1 MRQAT
6 ENNLKKQRV
15 PNAERR
21 RNSIRSVLDSAL
33 ALFVTNGY
41 DATSMDDIARRARL
55 TKGAVY
61 FYFKDKISLLYALL
75 ERSEAEL
82 FEPIYEAIRSRRSSP
97 TMRIV
102 RLTSEFSRVGAE
114 HKELA
119 LLHVVVSLEMHG
131 RNNKVEKRVQELYAR
146 LHDEISEVLKEGQ
159 ASGEFTST
167 ISPAYQASVIIALID
182 GLLLEWH
189 RRGDELDGKQLAR
202 SARTLILSGI
212 AAHEVQ

>member
-1 MRQAT
+1 MRQILT
-6 ENNLKKQRV
+6 NNVKKQRV

-21 RNSIRSVLDSAL
+21 RNSIRSMLDSAL
-33 ALFVTNGY
+33 SLFVSQGY
-41 DATSMDDIARRARL
+41 DATSMDDVAGRAGL

-82 FEPIYEAIRSRRSSP
+82 FEPIYEEIRSKRSSP

-114 HKELA
+114 RKELA

-131 RNNKVEKRVQELYAR
+131 RNNKVEERVQQIYAR
-146 LHDEISEVLKEGQ
+146 LHAKISDVLREGQ
-159 ASGEFTST
+159 ASGEFTRT
-167 ISPAYQASVIIALID
+167 ISPEYQASVIIALID

-189 RRGDELDGKQLAR
+189 RRGDALDGKQLAR
-202 SARTLILSGI
+202 SARTLILNGV
-212 AAHEVQ
+212 AGKRA

>member
-1 MRQAT
+1 MRQAI
-6 ENNLKKQRV
+6 ENNGKKQRV

-33 ALFVTNGY
+33 SLFVTQGY
-41 DATSMDDIARRARL
+41 DATSMDDVAGRAGL

-82 FEPIYEAIRSRRSSP
+82 FEPIYQVIRSKRSSP

-102 RLTSEFSRVGAE
+102 HLTSEFSRVGAE
-114 HKELA
+114 RKELA

-131 RNNKVEKRVQELYAR
+131 RGNKVEERVQQIYAR
-146 LHDEISEVLKEGQ
+146 LHAEISDVLREGQ
-159 ASGEFTST
+159 AGGEFAST
-167 ISPAYQASVIIALID
+167 ISPECQASVIIALID

-189 RRGDELDGKQLAR
+189 RRGDVLDGKQLAR
-202 SARTLILSGI
+202 SARTLILNGVT
-212 AAHEVQ
+212 ANGA

>member
-1 MRQAT
+1 MRQAAT
-6 ENNLKKQRV
+6 NNVKKQRV

-33 ALFVTNGY
+33 SLFVAQGY
-41 DATSMDDIARRARL
+41 DATSMDDIAGQAGL

-75 ERSEAEL
+75 ERSEEEL
-82 FEPIYEAIRSRRSSP
+82 FEPIYDAIRSQLSSP

-131 RNNKVEKRVQELYAR
+131 RKNKVEERVQQIYAK
-146 LHDEISEVLKEGQ
+146 LHAEISDVLREGQ
-159 ASGEFTST
+159 GSGEFRSSIT
-167 ISPAYQASVIIALID
+167 PEYQASVIIALID

-189 RRGDELDGKQLAR
+189 RRGDTLDGKQLAR
-202 SARTLILSGI
+202 SARTLILSGV
-212 AAHEVQ
+212 AANGA

>member
-1 MRQAT
+1 MRQAAP
-6 ENNLKKQRV
+6 NNVKKQRV

-33 ALFVTNGY
+33 SLFVTQGY
-41 DATSMDDIARRARL
+41 DVTSMDDIAGRAGL

-75 ERSEAEL
+75 ERSEEEL
-82 FEPIYEAIRSRRSSP
+82 FEPIYDAIRSRRSSP

-131 RNNKVEKRVQELYAR
+131 RKNKVEERVQQIYAK
-146 LHDEISEVLKEGQ
+146 LHAEISDVLKEGQ
-159 ASGEFTST
+159 GNGEFAST

-189 RRGDELDGKQLAR
+189 RRGETLDGKQLAR
-202 SARTLILSGI
+202 SARALILNGVAANGI
-212 AAHEVQ
+212 